1 MRFAP
6 RKADQ
11 DGFYT
16 PLKHDLRRE
25 QQNRDRFLDRECMEG
40 FGKICV
46 TQECGEECGN
56 FIRNMERN
64 KRLEIIEG
72 NEEKK

>member
-11 DGFYT
+11 GGIYT

-25 QQNRDRFLDRECMEG
+25 QQNPDRFLNRECIEG

-56 FIRNMERN
+56 FIRNMG
-64 KRLEIIEG
+64 KKVSEIRDYRR
-72 NEEKK
+72 K